1 MSILESLPQTLALFG
16 PFTDAFDFVVSGRE
30 AQTGGVQV
38 GGPGQ
43 VLDLAT
49 TQLEVTLLALT
60 VAIVLALPLG
70 LALGHFGRGE
80 FLAVSIGNGGR
91 AIPELA
97 LIALM
102 AAAIGVGMVNLVVAL
117 AILGIPPILTNAYV
131 GIRQVDRSVVEAA
144 RGMGMGNLATIL
156 RVELP
161 LAVPLV
167 MGGIRT
173 SAINIVATATIAPAR
188 LVGADNAHARVQHRN
203 RTAAALWSVAIS
215 ALLALLALLAL
226 EVAGNDGRGLP
237 PVGAR
242 KVQIVGRRQS
252 QAQPRRAA
260 LPAHWHGDRRPHP
273 PAHER
278 VGDGRLVRGQ
288 ELQLDRLGGADGDF
302 EQRRQHFDQRWR
314 RRRDFRRR

>member
-1 MSILESLPQTLALFG
+1 MNILESLPQTLALFG

-173 SAINIVATATIAPAR
+173 SAINIVATATIAP
-188 LVGADNAHARVQHRN
+188 
-203 RTAAALWSVAIS
+203 
-215 ALLALLALLAL
+215 LAGILTL
-226 EVAGNDGRGLP
+226 
-237 PVGAR
+237 
-242 KVQIVGRRQS
+242 
-252 QAQPRRAA
+252 
-260 LPAHWHGDRRPHP
+260 
-273 PAHER
+273 
-278 VGDGRLVRGQ
+278 
-288 ELQLDRLGGADGDF
+288 GDF
-302 EQRRQHFDQRWR
+302 IIARNVYGDTGVLAGAVLVALMALTIEATLAAVQWGLTPRALKSGRAT
-314 RRRDFRRR
+314 